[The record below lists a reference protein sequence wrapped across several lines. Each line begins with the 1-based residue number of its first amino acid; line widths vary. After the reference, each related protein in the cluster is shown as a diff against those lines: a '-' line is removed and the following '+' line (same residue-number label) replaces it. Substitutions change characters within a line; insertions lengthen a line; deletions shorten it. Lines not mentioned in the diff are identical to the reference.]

1 MSLVKEA
8 PIQECLAEPVA
19 ELTDAE
25 FIALAERD
33 RDAAIALMW
42 PNPEDQAAMKL
53 LDAVAF
59 DGFIASLKEK
69 LAEQPKPKAD

>member
-1 MSLVKEA
+1 MSINSNVPER
-8 PIQECLAEPVA
+8 IAEPVA
-19 ELTDAE
+19 EMSEAD

-42 PNPEDQAAMKL
+42 PEPEEQMAMKL

-59 DGFIASLKEK
+59 DGFIETLKEK
-69 LAEQPKPKAD
+69 LATQSTKAD

>member
-1 MSLVKEA
+1 MSIETNV
-8 PIQECLAEPVA
+8 PQCVAEPVI
-19 ELTDAE
+19 EMTDAE

-42 PNPEDQAAMKL
+42 PDPEEQAAMKL

-59 DGFIASLKEK
+59 DGFIESLKEK
-69 LAEQPKPKAD
+69 LLDPKG

>member
-1 MSLVKEA
+1 MSTVREDLI
-8 PIQECLAEPVA
+8 PECLAEPVA
-19 ELTDAE
+19 ALTDAE

-42 PNPEDQAAMKL
+42 PDPEEQKVMKL

-59 DGFIASLKEK
+59 DGFIESLKK
-69 LAEQPKPKAD
+69 QLAEPKN

>member
-1 MSLVKEA
+1 MSLAKEA
-8 PIQECLAEPVA
+8 PIQACLAEPVA
-19 ELTDAE
+19 ELSDAE

-42 PNPEDQAAMKL
+42 PEPEEQAAMKL

-59 DGFIASLKEK
+59 DGFIASLKGK
-69 LAEQPKPKAD
+69 LAEQSLPKAD